1 MAQSKKRQRI
11 DSATAQV
18 EVMQK
23 SLQQITPPSNV
34 PLMKDDL
41 PFFANVIEEF
51 ARSEWTAHQLEI
63 AAMLARTMADLNR
76 EQQELRKEGYIS
88 VRANGTTVENPR
100 LRVQKSLSGDVLA
113 MRRSLSLHARAKG
126 GEARDIAKRRGATK
140 QIEGDNPLE
149 SDLIARPS

>member
-34 PLMKDDL
+34 PLMKEDL

-51 ARSEWTAHQLEI
+51 ARSEWTAHQLEV

-113 MRRSLSLHARAKG
+113 MRRSLSLHARAKS
-126 GEARDIAKRRGATK
+126 GEARDVAQRRGATK